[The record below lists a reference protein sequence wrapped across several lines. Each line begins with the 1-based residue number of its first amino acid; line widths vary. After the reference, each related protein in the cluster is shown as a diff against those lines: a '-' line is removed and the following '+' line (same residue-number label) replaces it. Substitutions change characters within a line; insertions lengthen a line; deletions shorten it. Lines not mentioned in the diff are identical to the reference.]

1 MPQPCESALDVGCGD
16 GVLLPKLAQRAKQV
30 TGIDVSPDMIS
41 RARENADRVN
51 VRCVVGDFLSYPL
64 PAGGCDFIVA
74 AAVLHHMPLEPALIR
89 CAELLGHGGVLAVVG
104 LARNTSVFDYVL
116 SAAAVPAIQIT
127 HLKRGFWE
135 SPAPKRDP
143 EMSFTQIRTV
153 AARILPG
160 MDMRRRLYY
169 RYTILWRKS

>member
-1 MPQPCESALDVGCGD
+1 
-16 GVLLPKLAQRAKQV
+16 
-30 TGIDVSPDMIS
+30 
-41 RARENADRVN
+41 
-51 VRCVVGDFLSYPL
+51 
-64 PAGGCDFIVA
+64 
-74 AAVLHHMPLEPALIR
+74 
-89 CAELLGHGGVLAVVG
+89 
-104 LARNTSVFDYVL
+104 VL
-116 SAAAVPAIQIT
+116 SAAALPAIQIT
-127 HLKRGFWE
+127 HLNRRFWE